1 MSQMAEQSGVLGPES
16 ILVIEDDLAF
26 ARLLVTFLKKQ
37 GYDAETVPTAAE
49 MFQKLEDK
57 TYDCL
62 IVDLTLPDEDGIVL
76 IRKLRSRSNAPII
89 VLTGRDGI
97 EDKSASF
104 ELGADDYL
112 TKPIDPRELVMRLN
126 SNLNR
131 SAGAGVKSG
140 DILHVGDFVIDRAR
154 HEAHGPGGV
163 AIKFTLAELH
173 LIWVL
178 AEADGK
184 VMSRD
189 VLIDAI
195 SDGEGPE
202 TFRAIDVTVSRV
214 RKKLGKDAV
223 VTVFNKGYKCGLS
236 VARPG

>member
-1 MSQMAEQSGVLGPES
+1 MTQYSVL
-16 ILVIEDDLAF
+16 LIEDDLFF
-26 ARLLVTFLKKQ
+26 ARDLTRYLVEQ
-37 GYDAETVPTAAE
+37 GFDAATVGDSAE
-49 MFQKLEDK
+49 MFKAIDARGF
-57 TYDCL
+57 DCFV
-62 IVDLTLPDEDGIVL
+62 VDLTLPDEDGIVL

>member
-1 MSQMAEQSGVLGPES
+1 MPEHLIIVDDDATLRNRLKKYFEKEGFRVS
-16 ILVIEDDLAF
+16 AADGGGQLRKIMEDQDADLVILDLMMP
-26 ARLLVTFLKKQ
+26 
-37 GYDAETVPTAAE
+37 G
-49 MFQKLEDK
+49 
-57 TYDCL
+57 
-62 IVDLTLPDEDGIVL
+62 EDGL
-76 IRKLRSRSNAPII
+76 SLTSYLRQTSDAGVVI
-89 VLTGRDGI
+89 LTGKGDTVDRVVGL
-97 EDKSASF
+97 